1 MGHWRHLDFKESG
14 DAAGPQGVLYSPAG
28 LPTSLGSLCVL
39 TGFRWNHLQEPDSL
53 PDRVPVLLPTVV

>member
-1 MGHWRHLDFKESG
+1 MLALRESCIH
-14 DAAGPQGVLYSPAG
+14 SPAG

-53 PDRVPVLLPTVV
+53 PDRVPGLLFDENAAEWDL